1 MFREQALFDQLDSH
15 PSVHC
20 ATLNELSDGTLLA
33 AWFGGSRE
41 MARDV
46 VLLESRL
53 APGETA
59 WSQPKLL
66 VEVPGRSLGQPVFL
80 NHPNG
85 ELWFFFDVI
94 MKDHWR
100 DAQPYWQRSTDNGQT
115 WGAYQPL
122 MDYPGLMFRSKPLLL
137 PGQIII
143 PAYDEREWQSRMM
156 ISDDGGQSWRL
167 TDPISTPQGNIH
179 ACLVQLSNG
188 NLLAYLRTGGKGGV
202 IWRTESSDGG
212 ETWREPEPTPLPN
225 PNAGID
231 LIKLHSGT
239 LLLVYNHSDQ
249 QRTPLC
255 LAWAGEDEGWS
266 APIKLE
272 DTPGEFSYPTLLQT
286 RDGQIHL
293 VYTHQREHI
302 HYARFSEDW
311 VMQQS

>member
-1 MFREQALFDQLDSH
+1 MFLEKPLFEQLDAH

-20 ATLNELSDGTLLA
+20 ATLTELPDGTLLS

-53 APGETA
+53 APGDTA
-59 WSQPKLL
+59 WSQPQIL
-66 VEVPGRSLGQPVFL
+66 VEVPGHSLGQPVFL

-94 MKDHWR
+94 MEDHWTS
-100 DAQPYWQRSTDNGQT
+100 AQPHWQRSLDNGQT
-115 WGAYQPL
+115 WGKHQPL

-137 PGQIII
+137 PGRLII
-143 PAYDEREWQSRMM
+143 PAYDERTWQSRMM
-156 ISDDGGQSWRL
+156 ISDDNGKNWRL
-167 TDPISTPQGNIH
+167 ADPISTPEGNIH
-179 ACLVQLSNG
+179 ACLVPLASG
-188 NLLAYLRTGGKGGV
+188 NLLAYLRNGSKGGV

-212 ETWREPEPTPLPN
+212 DTWRDPEPTSLPN

-231 LIKLHSGT
+231 LIKLQSGK
-239 LLLVYNHSDQ
+239 LLLAYNHSDQ
-249 QRTPLC
+249 RRTPLC
-255 LAWAGEDEGWS
+255 LAWANEDEQWS

-286 RDGQIHL
+286 RYDYIHL

-302 HYARFSEDW
+302 HYARFTEDW
-311 VMQQS
+311 VVEQ

>member
-1 MFREQALFDQLDSH
+1 MFIEKPLFEQLKHH

-20 ATLNELSDGTLLA
+20 ATLAELPDGTLLS

-46 VLLESRL
+46 VILESRL
-53 APGETA
+53 APGKPE
-59 WSQPKLL
+59 WSQPQAL
-66 VEVPGRSLGQPVFL
+66 VEVPGHSLGQPVYL
-80 NHPNG
+80 PRPNG

-94 MKDHWR
+94 MEDHWTS
-100 DAQPYWQRSTDNGQT
+100 AQPYWQRSVDQGRT
-115 WGAYQPL
+115 WQPPRQL

-137 PGQIII
+137 PGRIII
-143 PAYDEREWQSRMM
+143 PAYDERQWQSRMM
-156 ISDDGGQSWRL
+156 ISDDDGQNWRL

-179 ACLVQLSNG
+179 ACLVRLSSG
-188 NLLAYLRTGGKGGV
+188 NLLAYLRNGSKGGM

-212 ETWREPEPTPLPN
+212 DTWQEPEPTPLPN

-231 LIKLHSGT
+231 LIKLQSGK
-239 LLLVYNHSDQ
+239 LLLAYNHSDQ

-255 LAWAGEDEGWS
+255 LAWADEDEHWS

-272 DTPGEFSYPTLLQT
+272 DEAGEFSYPTLLQA

-293 VYTHQREHI
+293 VYTHRREHI
-302 HYARFSEDW
+302 HYARFSEGW
-311 VMQQS
+311 VTQQA